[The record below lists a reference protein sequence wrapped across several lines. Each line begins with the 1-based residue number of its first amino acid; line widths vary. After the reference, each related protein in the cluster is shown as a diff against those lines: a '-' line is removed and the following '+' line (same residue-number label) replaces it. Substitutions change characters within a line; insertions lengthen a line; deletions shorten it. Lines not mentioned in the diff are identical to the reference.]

1 MEVVYW
7 LPGLYH
13 HLEGIIM
20 SKFEEKMK
28 RNSVRYAAISHLANK
43 FEWTSRYNYAQFAF
57 TATTTD
63 PEARSLSAADV
74 ALLADGGNLCF
85 GGRGFSKCEAGD
97 KTIFS
102 GIVHTD

>member
-1 MEVVYW
+1 
-7 LPGLYH
+7 
-13 HLEGIIM
+13 M
-20 SKFEEKMK
+20 SAFEEAMK
-28 RNSVRYAAISHLANK
+28 KRASRFAAISHLASK
-43 FEWTSRYNYAQFAF
+43 FEWTRRYNYAQFEY

-85 GGRGFSKCEAGD
+85 GGRGFTKREAGD

>member
-1 MEVVYW
+1 
-7 LPGLYH
+7 
-13 HLEGIIM
+13 M
-20 SKFEEKMK
+20 STFEENMK
-28 RNSVRYAAISHLANK
+28 RNSIRYDAIKHLRGK
-43 FEWTSRYNYAQFAF
+43 FEWTRRSNYAQFEY

-74 ALLADGGNLCF
+74 ALLADHGNLCF
-85 GGRGFSKCEAGD
+85 SGRGYTKREAGD

>member
-1 MEVVYW
+1 MSTFEENMKCNSIRYDAIK
-7 LPGLYH
+7 
-13 HLEGIIM
+13 HLRGKFKWTRRP
-20 SKFEEKMK
+20 SYAKFE
-28 RNSVRYAAISHLANK
+28 Y
-43 FEWTSRYNYAQFAF
+43 

-85 GGRGFSKCEAGD
+85 GGRGFTKREAGD

>member
-1 MEVVYW
+1 
-7 LPGLYH
+7 
-13 HLEGIIM
+13 M
-20 SKFEEKMK
+20 SKFEENMK
-28 RNSVRYAAISHLANK
+28 RNSVRYKAISHLASK
-43 FEWTSRYNYAQFAF
+43 FEWTSRSNYAQFEY

-74 ALLADGGNLCF
+74 ALLADHGNLCF
-85 GGRGFSKCEAGD
+85 GGRGFTKREAGN

>member
-1 MEVVYW
+1 
-7 LPGLYH
+7 
-13 HLEGIIM
+13 M
-20 SKFEEKMK
+20 STFEENMK
-28 RNSVRYAAISHLANK
+28 RNSVRYKAISHLASKFDWTLRSSYAK
-43 FEWTSRYNYAQFAF
+43 FEY

-74 ALLADGGNLCF
+74 ALLADNGNLCF
-85 GGRGFSKCEAGD
+85 GGRGFTKHEAGD